1 MEDDYYALLGIPS
14 TANDEMIQRGYRKA
28 ALRYHPDKNKE
39 ASAIEIFHK
48 IAVAFDVLSD
58 PISRSSYDSSRESL
72 LAKKRKYE
80 ALDKERKRMIDELER
95 LDKEAKLRKIKS
107 ETAMEATLRKLQEE
121 GAALRKKKEAA
132 LRAQRESEKQME
144 SHNDEKVLKTKEE
157 EKSRFTMENRTIK
170 VRWRRDQITIDKDGL
185 INAFERFGKIEDVVL
200 KDSIDNTKKKKVI
213 VGLIVFK
220 SVVSAHAAISEA
232 SLLAETPFIHL
243 KEVSWA
249 KQAPDLTGISEDVT
263 LNEIHNSNTSKN
275 TSLPRSNTMPCLNQN
290 HLDYQNIIL
299 MRMREAER
307 EKITNNILQSDN
319 QI

>member
-48 IAVAFDVLSD
+48 IALAFDVLSD
-58 PISRSSYDSSRESL
+58 PVSRSSYDSSRESW

-95 LDKEAKLRKIKS
+95 WDKEAKLRKIKS
-107 ETAMEATLRKLQEE
+107 ETAMDATLRKLQEE
-121 GAALRKKKEAA
+121 GAALRKKKEEA
-132 LRAQRESEKQME
+132 LKVQREAERQSESVK
-144 SHNDEKVLKTKEE
+144 DEKVSKAKE
-157 EKSRFTMENRTIK
+157 EKSRFTAEDRTIK
-170 VRWRRDQITIDKDGL
+170 VRWRRDQITLDKNRL
-185 INAFERFGKIEDVVL
+185 INAFERFGKIEDVLL
-200 KDSIDNTKKKKVI
+200 KDLMDNTKKKKLI
-213 VGLIVFK
+213 VALIVFK

-243 KEVSWA
+243 KDVSWA
-249 KQAPDLTGISEDVT
+249 KQAPDLTGISEHVT
-263 LNEIHNSNTSKN
+263 LNETPDPNISKN
-275 TSLPRSNTMPCLNQN
+275 IPLSRSNTMPSLNQN

-307 EKITNNILQSDN
+307 EKLANDILQSDN